1 MSDQEINIAIAEVV
15 GWKDLEIEDFSEYGV
30 PCFILM
36 GSNNT
41 GTRLMPPDY
50 CNDLNAMREAEELFE
65 LSAKFGAHDYAANLY
80 HICVPRD
87 MQHDDHFICWVVA
100 FYLLNATARQRA
112 EAFLRTIGRWKEEAK

>member
-1 MSDQEINIAIAEVV
+1 MNDQEINKAIAEACGRKLVI
-15 GWKDLEIEDFSEYGV
+15 LEIDINGNPF
-30 PCFILM
+30 P
-36 GSNNT
+36 GSDD
-41 GTRLMPPDY
+41 PPDY

-112 EAFLRTIGRWKEEAK
+112 EAFLRTVGKWKEAK

>member
-1 MSDQEINIAIAEVV
+1 MSDQEINIAIAQAC
-15 GWKDLEIEDFSEYGV
+15 GWTNVAHNTVFSGRKIGRGIFGNSPFGGEY
-30 PCFILM
+30 
-36 GSNNT
+36 
-41 GTRLMPPDY
+41 RLIPDY
-50 CNDLNAMREAEELFE
+50 CGDLNAMHEAEELFE

-112 EAFLRTIGRWKEEAK
+112 EAFLRTIGKWKEEA